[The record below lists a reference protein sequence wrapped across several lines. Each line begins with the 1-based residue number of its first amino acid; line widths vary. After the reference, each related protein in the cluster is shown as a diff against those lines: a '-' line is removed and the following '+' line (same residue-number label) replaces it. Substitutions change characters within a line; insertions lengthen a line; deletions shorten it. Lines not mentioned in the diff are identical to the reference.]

1 MDKHLLVATKERV
14 RKWLVA
20 RATNTN
26 IRANRGR
33 HRYQHTPRT
42 LLIRL
47 ISHIVIR
54 LTTLQARLLMKG
66 NKR

>member
-1 MDKHLLVATKERV
+1 MDKHLLVAAKQQV
-14 RKWLVA
+14 RKWWSA
-20 RATNTN
+20 RATDTN
-26 IRANRGR
+26 IRANKGR
-33 HRYQHTPRT
+33 HRYRHTPRT

-66 NKR
+66 NKH